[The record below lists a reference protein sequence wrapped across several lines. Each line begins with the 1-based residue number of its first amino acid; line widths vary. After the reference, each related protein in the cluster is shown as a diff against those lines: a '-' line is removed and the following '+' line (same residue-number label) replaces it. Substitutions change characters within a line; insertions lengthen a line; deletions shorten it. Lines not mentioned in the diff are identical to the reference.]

1 MAMKFRNST
10 KTSSSYGTDQRILG
24 CSEATGGGNRVMR
37 KAKNGTL
44 VLCLFV
50 LYCVLLSQGLKASA
64 ASAFFGA
71 LAAVPLTVH
80 LYHRVWP
87 PKISDEHGR
96 RPYRRAA
103 LIRAGEV
110 ETEYESS
117 GIDVRN
123 GREE

>member
-1 MAMKFRNST
+1 MEQTNEYSGA
-10 KTSSSYGTDQRILG
+10 
-24 CSEATGGGNRVMR
+24 VMR
-37 KAKNGTL
+37 PVEGTGVMRRAKNGTL

-87 PKISDEHGR
+87 AVISDEHR
-96 RPYRRAA
+96 RRLYRRAA
-103 LIRAGEV
+103 PIRAGEV
-110 ETEYESS
+110 EDEYESS
-117 GIDVRN
+117 GIGGRG

>member
-1 MAMKFRNST
+1 MEQTNKYSRAVTRQVE
-10 KTSSSYGTDQRILG
+10 GTG
-24 CSEATGGGNRVMR
+24 FMR
-37 KAKNGTL
+37 HAKNGAL

-87 PKISDEHGR
+87 AGDLRRAPATIIPARRTDPRRRGGR
-96 RPYRRAA
+96 RVRIERDWRAQ
-103 LIRAGEV
+103 RP
-110 ETEYESS
+110 
-117 GIDVRN
+117 
-123 GREE
+123 

>member
-1 MAMKFRNST
+1 
-10 KTSSSYGTDQRILG
+10 
-24 CSEATGGGNRVMR
+24 MR
-37 KAKNGTL
+37 QAKNGTL

-87 PKISDEHGR
+87 PAIADGHR
-96 RPYRRAA
+96 RRLYRSAA
-103 LIRAGEV
+103 PAGAGEV
-110 ETEYESS
+110 ETDYESS
-117 GIDVRN
+117 GIDVRS

>member
-1 MAMKFRNST
+1 MEQTNEYSRAVTRQVE
-10 KTSSSYGTDQRILG
+10 GTG
-24 CSEATGGGNRVMR
+24 FMR
-37 KAKNGTL
+37 HAKNGAL

-87 PKISDEHGR
+87 SAISVGR
-96 RPYRRAA
+96 QLSYRRATP
-103 LIRAGEV
+103 REPGEM
-110 ETEYESS
+110 ENEHESS
-117 GIDVRN
+117 RIPV
-123 GREE
+123 

>member
-24 CSEATGGGNRVMR
+24 CSEATGGGNRVMTR
-37 KAKNGTL
+37 AKNGTL

-50 LYCVLLSQGLKASA
+50 LYCVLLSQGLKAGA
-64 ASAFFGA
+64 ASTFFGA

-87 PKISDEHGR
+87 PAVSDER
-96 RPYRRAA
+96 RRRLYRRAA
-103 LIRAGEV
+103 PIRVGEV
-110 ETEYESS
+110 EDE
-117 GIDVRN
+117 
-123 GREE
+123 

>member
-1 MAMKFRNST
+1 MEQTNEYSRAVT
-10 KTSSSYGTDQRILG
+10 TQIEGTG
-24 CSEATGGGNRVMR
+24 FMR

-64 ASAFFGA
+64 ASTFFGA

-87 PKISDEHGR
+87 AVISDER
-96 RPYRRAA
+96 RRRLYRRAA
-103 LIRAGEV
+103 PIRASEV
-110 ETEYESS
+110 EDEYESS
-117 GIDVRN
+117 GIGGRSS
-123 GREE
+123 REE

>member
-1 MAMKFRNST
+1 MEQTNKYSRAVTRQVE
-10 KTSSSYGTDQRILG
+10 GTG
-24 CSEATGGGNRVMR
+24 FMR
-37 KAKNGTL
+37 HAKNGTL

-87 PKISDEHGR
+87 PEISDEHGR

-103 LIRAGEV
+103 LIRAGE

-117 GIDVRN
+117 GIDVRS